1 MAPRKSA
8 LKRAKS
14 ATYKKKKRTIDE
26 RNEIGESSMGPIEGE
41 VQPPTKKG
49 RGPGIVRDATED
61 VEQRPEIWVVGKK
74 EFTCAI
80 KQKIKPKDIT
90 ASITRLALNFM
101 PGPIRSYHN
110 WDKSWKDIFENAFLE
125 RFRYRA
131 DQDVSRCRA
140 VLDAIAA
147 KRYTEELNKARTKC
161 IKKFGDDIDS
171 WKSMVPHW
179 CLQPSHWA
187 GLCDI
192 FNTEDWK
199 GLSKQNKENRL
210 ASGFAVPHYGGCSSA
225 HQHLNKLKTLK
236 KGGAPTMRELYVH
249 LHSRTADGKSPVL
262 AKYNESVEGASE
274 LNDNDEGTVSLQPI
288 DFDITS
294 LKFTTEKAEKV
305 FTDVTGM
312 TAHEDHADVDEA
324 DLFMSAVGGS
334 YHGRVRGFGCV
345 LDPKLPK
352 TAGRG
357 RATPAQS
364 DLSDVTNIGSKRIF
378 TDDVLVGMLNE
389 RDMRLAEERQER
401 KREQERYNML
411 FTKLFSLVGQQNPA
425 VQAQVN
431 SAHEGVMGNMQ
442 TLQVKSLNLTTQSF

>member
-1 MAPRKSA
+1 MNVGVDAIHEVDKIKHMAPRKSA
-8 LKRAKS
+8 LKRAKT
-14 ATYKKKKRTIDE
+14 ATYKKKKRTVDE
-26 RNEIGESSMGPIEGE
+26 RNEIGESSMAPIEGE

-80 KQKIKPKDIT
+80 KPKIKPKDIT

-101 PGPIRSYHN
+101 PGPIRSYHS

-131 DQDVSRCRA
+131 NQDVSLCRT

-192 FNTEDWK
+192 FDTEDWK

-236 KGGAPTMRELYVH
+236 KGGVPTMRELYVH

-262 AKYNESVEGASE
+262 AKYNESVESASE

-288 DFDITS
+288 DFDTTS
-294 LKFTTEKAEKV
+294 LKFTTEKAEK
-305 FTDVTGM
+305 
-312 TAHEDHADVDEA
+312 
-324 DLFMSAVGGS
+324 LF
-334 YHGRVRGFGCV
+334 
-345 LDPKLPK
+345 
-352 TAGRG
+352 
-357 RATPAQS
+357 
-364 DLSDVTNIGSKRIF
+364 
-378 TDDVLVGMLNE
+378 
-389 RDMRLAEERQER
+389 
-401 KREQERYNML
+401 
-411 FTKLFSLVGQQNPA
+411 
-425 VQAQVN
+425 AQVN

-442 TLQVKSLNLTTQSF
+442 TLQGPPYVLPSSNQEGGFQALLKANSGQEVANLLGAEASTTDWFADDISNNNRH